1 MTRQLEAKEV
11 FLDTGFVIALVSPRD
26 HYHVVAQQL
35 SESITSNGIRLITSQ
50 AVVLE
55 IGAALSKL
63 SFRQAAIR
71 IIEAMQDDPLIEI
84 VTLDTNRIRRAFD
97 VFKHRTDKEWSLA
110 DCISFEIMHERGL
123 TEALTPDE
131 HFSQAGFTALMRA

>member
-1 MTRQLEAKEV
+1 MTRQLATKEA

-26 HYHVVAQQL
+26 HYHATAKQL
-35 SESITSNGIRLITSQ
+35 SETITSNGVRLVTSQ

-63 SFRQAAIR
+63 SFRPAAIR
-71 IIEAMQDDPLIEI
+71 IIEAMLNDPLIEI
-84 VTLDTNRIRRAFD
+84 VTLDTNRIQRAFN
-97 VFKHRTDKEWSLA
+97 VFKNRADKEWSLA

-123 TEALTPDE
+123 TEALTPDV
-131 HFSQAGFTALMRA
+131 HFSQAGFTALMRD